1 MVDVEVDR
9 RVDENSA
16 SNLNYVHFFI
26 KSSKNL
32 VPNQP
37 TASSF
42 LSHKSWLI
50 QKGGT
55 YAMLQPTNTFT
66 NIADLII
73 TLTEWTGNVSTR
85 IETGD
90 SHEPLFNR
98 DIKLFGR
105 M

>member
-42 LSHKSWLI
+42 LSHKPPRVI
-50 QKGGT
+50 HQVG
-55 YAMLQPTNTFT
+55 
-66 NIADLII
+66 
-73 TLTEWTGNVSTR
+73 R
-85 IETGD
+85 
-90 SHEPLFNR
+90 HFNNYY
-98 DIKLFGR
+98 IKIRREL
-105 M
+105 

>member
-42 LSHKSWLI
+42 LSHKPPRVIHQVGRHFNNYYIKIRRELNLLGRYFSLS
-50 QKGGT
+50 
-55 YAMLQPTNTFT
+55 N
-66 NIADLII
+66 
-73 TLTEWTGNVSTR
+73 
-85 IETGD
+85 GD
-90 SHEPLFNR
+90 FKANFSPRREFLY
-98 DIKLFGR
+98 LL
-105 M
+105 

>member
-42 LSHKSWLI
+42 LSHNPPRVI
-50 QKGGT
+50 HQGGT
-55 YAMLQPTNTFT
+55 ST
-66 NIADLII
+66 II
-73 TLTEWTGNVSTR
+73 
-85 IETGD
+85 I
-90 SHEPLFNR
+90 
-98 DIKLFGR
+98 
-105 M
+105 

>member
-42 LSHKSWLI
+42 LSHNPPPDHSSGRHFNNYYIKIRRELNLLGRYFSLS
-50 QKGGT
+50 
-55 YAMLQPTNTFT
+55 N
-66 NIADLII
+66 
-73 TLTEWTGNVSTR
+73 
-85 IETGD
+85 GD
-90 SHEPLFNR
+90 FKANFSPRR
-98 DIKLFGR
+98 DFLYLL
-105 M
+105 